1 MKKKTLNNGSDE
13 VILRRRNNMEALA
26 TVALILIALAIMVPL
41 FFLGSHTVIVVMRW
55 VYLLGAVLY
64 TVARIVP
71 VNLTSDPLTVR
82 RLRRMEVWGGVA
94 FLIGAGFWFYNAS
107 RFGEYF
113 FSMGLMQ
120 NTVAFTMAGAVIQ
133 MVASWLVNRKSAKKI

>member
-26 TVALILIALAIMVPL
+26 TVALILIVLAIMVPL

-133 MVASWLVNRKSAKKI
+133 MVASWLVNRKSAKKN